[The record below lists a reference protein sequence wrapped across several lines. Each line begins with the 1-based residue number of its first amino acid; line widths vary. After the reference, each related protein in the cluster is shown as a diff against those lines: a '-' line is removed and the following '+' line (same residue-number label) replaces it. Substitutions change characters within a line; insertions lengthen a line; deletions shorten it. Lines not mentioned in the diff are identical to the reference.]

1 MWKTPLNV
9 WLIVPDIRQDGGGP
23 MCIVAGA
30 SLKVTV
36 QCSEPSPL
44 GDGVQGG
51 PPWAW
56 EVVDKVKAKAS
67 RDSKRTDRQQ
77 TTRVTFMVKLLSYG
91 SRRTSQAETDSGNYL
106 YIILPIKYR
115 LVSHLIHL
123 GNPIFLKLVSL
134 QVNPLSVFIEWVLLW
149 KRILSYTYS
158 QIPMGLPIY
167 MMKRATRNLRS
178 HASAKITVVKRLE
191 L

>member
-1 MWKTPLNV
+1 MWKTPLAV
-9 WLIVPDIRQDGGGP
+9 CVSVPASRQDGGGP
-23 MCIVAGA
+23 ICICMTA
-30 SLKVTV
+30 SLKCTV

-44 GDGVQGG
+44 DDGTQGS
-51 PPWAW
+51 PWAW
-56 EVVDKVKAKAS
+56 VVVDKVKAKAS
-67 RDSKRTDRQQ
+67 RDSRRTDRQQ

-167 MMKRATRNLRS
+167 MMKRATRNLR
-178 HASAKITVVKRLE
+178 
-191 L
+191 